1 MTQSAS
7 GARPAIIVHG
17 GAWGI
22 PDPEVKA
29 HVQGVRLAAEAAWEV
44 LDQGGTAIDAVER
57 AILIL
62 EDDPT
67 FDAATGSHLNR
78 DGEVELDAGF
88 MEGATLRAGAVAAVK
103 RLKNPILAARKIMDV
118 GEHILMVGEGAERYA
133 AEKGVTL
140 DPNHVLVVPRE
151 LARWNDQRKGHIK
164 LSPEDAFRHR
174 HFGTVGAVALDRDG
188 GISAGTSTG
197 GSLYKRPGRVG
208 DSPLPGCGYWADN
221 ELAGVST
228 TGWGES
234 IIRVGLAKL
243 AADLIG
249 QGAVAPEAAQRAIQE
264 LGRKVSGWGG
274 LIMIDRAGWVGF
286 AHNTPRM
293 AFAWRTPDMSAV
305 DARIEA
311 EAVAATT

>member
-1 MTQSAS
+1 MTFSAVA
-7 GARPAIIVHG
+7 ARPAIIVHG

-29 HVQGVRLAAEAAWEV
+29 HVAGVRAAAEAAWEI
-44 LDQGGTAIDAVER
+44 LELGGSAIDAVER

-78 DGEVELDAGF
+78 DGDVELDAGL
-88 MEGATLRAGAVAAVK
+88 MEGAELRAGAVAAVK
-103 RLKNPILAARKIMDV
+103 KLKNPILAARKILEV
-118 GEHILMVGEGAERYA
+118 GDHILLVGEGAERYA
-133 AEKGVTL
+133 AEKGVAIS
-140 DPNHVLVVPRE
+140 PNHVLVVPRE
-151 LARWNDQRKGHIK
+151 LDRWEAQRKGHVK
-164 LSPEDAFRHR
+164 LSTQDTFRHR
-174 HFGTVGAVALDRDG
+174 HFGTVGAVALDQAG
-188 GISAGTSTG
+188 QIVAGTSTG

-221 ELAGVST
+221 ELGGVST

-243 AADLIG
+243 AADLVG
-249 QGAVAPEAAQRAIQE
+249 QGAVGPEAAQRAINE

-274 LIMIDRAGWVGF
+274 LIMIDKAGWVGF

-293 AFAWRTPDMSAV
+293 AYAWRTPGMPSV

-311 EAVAATT
+311 TAD